1 MYRCLRSRRYLI
13 VASYIVHCSVAHIIY
28 KYIPFKEYMIQRRK
42 PLRVNAKG
50 TTNTRRTTAEV
61 DSRES
66 STIPME
72 YKTDET

>member
-1 MYRCLRSRRYLI
+1 M
-13 VASYIVHCSVAHIIY
+13 IY